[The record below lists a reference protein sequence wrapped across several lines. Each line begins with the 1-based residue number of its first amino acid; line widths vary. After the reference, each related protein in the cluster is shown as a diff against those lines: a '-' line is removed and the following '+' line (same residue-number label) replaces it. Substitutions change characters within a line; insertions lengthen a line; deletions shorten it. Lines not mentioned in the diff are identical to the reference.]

1 MESAEFVNGKETAE
15 RDYQDQ
21 LRDEIAQCCERSIV
35 AQAQLTYALNSGD
48 WLRASDY
55 LDEMGGLHKTLARK
69 FRKAALRREV
79 ETAPLQKVLIAVIHS
94 QDDFL
99 DERLLEKRSALPAD
113 GHLVLF
119 VKRGVVVPRGL
130 VCLHTMDLYYFDD
143 TDHFNGLLSAFVTT
157 NDWKID
163 DRSYVQIVGHGAR
176 AMRRKFEGG
185 VCQEKT

>member
-1 MESAEFVNGKETAE
+1 MESAEFVNGKDETK

-69 FRKAALRREV
+69 FRKAALRRSV
-79 ETAPLQKVLIAVIHS
+79 ETAPLQKVLIAVINS
-94 QDDFL
+94 QDDFS
-99 DERLLEKRSALPAD
+99 DDRLLDKVAVLPPD
-113 GHLVLF
+113 GYMVLF
-119 VKRGVVVPRGL
+119 VKRGLVVPRAFGQRYK
-130 VCLHTMDLYYFDD
+130 DIFYFDD
-143 TDHFNGLLSAFVTT
+143 TEHFNGLLSAFVSTHQ
-157 NDWKID
+157 WKID

-176 AMRRKFEGG
+176 EMRRKFEGEA
-185 VCQEKT
+185 CQEQT

>member
-1 MESAEFVNGKETAE
+1 MESAEFINGKETAE
-15 RDYQDQ
+15 RDYQDL

-69 FRKAALRREV
+69 FRKAALRRSV
-79 ETAPLQKVLIAVIHS
+79 ETAPLQKVLIAVINS
-94 QDDFL
+94 QDDFA
-99 DERLLEKRSALPAD
+99 DDRLLDKVAVLPPD

-119 VKRGVVVPRGL
+119 VKRGLVVPRAFGQRYK
-130 VCLHTMDLYYFDD
+130 DIYYFYD

-176 AMRRKFEGG
+176 EMRRKFEGAA
-185 VCQEKT
+185 CQEKI